1 MDFQDVPV
9 IPASGLYRAALVS
22 PTRGVRIVDELCN
35 AGRIN
40 PVKTPTGRWVFTPRD
55 GEVVFKKLVND

>member
-1 MDFQDVPV
+1 MNFQDAPL

-22 PTRGVRIVDELCN
+22 PTRGVRIVDELCG

-40 PVKTPTGRWVFTPRD
+40 PVKTPTGRRVFTPRD
-55 GEVVFKKLVND
+55 GEIVFGELVKR